1 MRKIICALVIGLS
14 FTTSAMDTVTVH
26 TAEQLIDSIQ
36 SNRLILLEP
45 GIYDVS
51 LAPQLSKLALDKD
64 LKDVSVTESLLYTSG
79 VGIVFNQVKN
89 VTIKGLGETPDLN
102 KLVTGNP
109 NDYVFAFLGCVNIRL
124 VNLEAQYDVNKG
136 GKRKAGSWLFSQ
148 CNGVDIE
155 NNRMT
160 RGLVGITAKRSKNIT
175 VTNSTI
181 TECSSGIVNFKDS
194 WSVKFGNCTF
204 QDNWACQSMWT
215 MSRCTDVAVENCVF
229 TENKRKDSRNC
240 NNGKMF
246 TISRCEMVVFSGN
259 TIKGNHCPYL
269 GDSETV
275 KLITANNVMKR
286 NKFIAM
292 VPPKDM

>member
-1 MRKIICALVIGLS
+1 MIYTLVLGLS

-45 GIYDVS
+45 GVYDVS
-51 LAPQLSKLALDKD
+51 LAPQISKLNLEKELRDAP
-64 LKDVSVTESLLYTSG
+64 VTESLLYSSG

-102 KLVTGNP
+102 QLVTGNP

-124 VNLEAQYDVNKG
+124 VNLEAQYDVNKS
-136 GKRKAGSWLFSQ
+136 GKRKAGSWLFNQ

-155 NNRMT
+155 NNKLT
-160 RGLVGITAKRSKNIT
+160 RGVVGITARRSKNIT
-175 VTNSTI
+175 VTNSSI
-181 TECSSGIVNFKDS
+181 SECSSGIVDLKDS
-194 WSVKFGNCTF
+194 WSVKFGNCIF
-204 QDNWACQSMWT
+204 QNNWACQSMWT
-215 MSRCTDVAVENCVF
+215 MSRCTDVAVEDCIF
-229 TENKRKDSRNC
+229 TENKRKESRSC
-240 NNGKMF
+240 NHGKMF
-246 TISRCEMVVFSGN
+246 TISRCEMVVFKGN
-259 TIKGNHCPYL
+259 TIKGNNCPYL

-292 VPPKDM
+292 VPPKNM